1 MEFETA
7 SQRLCRLVSVV
18 RRRMRCGGLMGART
32 GEEFLQG
39 LRDRRRWIS
48 IDGRMID
55 DVTADPATSGAART
69 LAGIFDRQHEFS
81 DDCLIPDDDTGELI
95 SISHMHPRSVDDLWR
110 RVRGLTRI
118 AEATNGLM
126 GRTPDYMN
134 VKFASFAAR
143 SDGWAGTNR
152 TNEQGQSNL
161 LAFQRRLR
169 RDDVCLTHTIIQPNI
184 DKRSDG
190 VILGNTVTLHKVDET
205 PETIVVRGARILA
218 TLAPFADEIAVY
230 PALPIP
236 DGAEDYALAFSVPVD
251 ISGLKFVCRDSAS
264 VDANAFDRPISSRFD
279 EQDAFVIFDDVEIP
293 RERCFLDG
301 RPGSVEI
308 YNTCSR
314 TGLLENMTTQTTIR
328 ALTKLEFA
336 YGLATRMA
344 EMLGDYTPATLEMLG
359 ELLSYV
365 EVTRSA
371 IFASTEEGYDI
382 GTGVFFPGGRALT
395 PMRSLLA
402 VWFPR
407 VNEIIT
413 LIGSH
418 NLLATPSLAL
428 LNDPDMRPLIDEFMH
443 GADSTTAV
451 ERAAL
456 FRLAWEFVG
465 SQLGGR
471 NALYERFYLTSAGR
485 NRMVAHITNADRSRP
500 NALVDNILAAGRK
513 AAGRHR

>member
-1 MEFETA
+1 
-7 SQRLCRLVSVV
+7 
-18 RRRMRCGGLMGART
+18 
-32 GEEFLQG
+32 
-39 LRDRRRWIS
+39 
-48 IDGRMID
+48 MIG
-55 DVTADPATSGAART
+55 DVTTDRATCGAART
-69 LAGIFDRQHEFS
+69 LAGIFDRQHQFA
-81 DDCLIPDDDTGELI
+81 DDCLIADDETGELI
-95 SISHMHPRSVDDLWR
+95 NISHMHPRSVDDLWR
-110 RVRGLTRI
+110 RVRGLSRI

-143 SDGWAGTNR
+143 SEAWVGTDRINPDG
-152 TNEQGQSNL
+152 EQNL
-161 LAFQRRLR
+161 LAFQKRLR

-184 DKRSDG
+184 DKRSDS
-190 VILGNTVTLHKVDET
+190 VIVGNTVTLHKVAET
-205 PETIVVRGARILA
+205 SESIIVRGARILA

-236 DGAEDYALAFSVPVD
+236 DGAEDYALAFSIPVD
-251 ISGLKFVCRDSAS
+251 TPGLKFMCRDSAS

-293 RERCFLDG
+293 RELCFLDG

-308 YNTCSR
+308 YNTSGR
-314 TGLLENMTTQTTIR
+314 TGLVENMTTQTTIR

-344 EMLGDYTPATLEMLG
+344 EMIGDYSPPTLEMLG

-371 IFASTEEGYDI
+371 IFSSTEEGYDI

-428 LNDPDMRPLIDEFMH
+428 LHDPDTRPLVDEFLH
-443 GADSTTAV
+443 GADGTTAI
-451 ERAAL
+451 ERAGL

-485 NRMVAHITNADRSRP
+485 NRMVAHVTNVDRSRA
-500 NALVDNILAAGRK
+500 NALVENILAAGRH
-513 AAGRHR
+513 AAGNHI